1 MALRTITI
9 LALISIA
16 AAEGNAVNPIRRVV
30 TMLQMM
36 GKKIAEEGAK
46 EEEQF
51 DRFMCYCKTGGSTL
65 EKAIADAEAKIPQ
78 LEAAIKESGSAVLQ
92 LKADVKQH
100 KADREAA
107 KTAMKEA
114 TALREKEAAAFADYS
129 AEANANI
136 KAMTGAIA
144 ALEKGMGGAF
154 LQTPAAALLQRVT
167 ASADLEDSDRD
178 ALTAFLSQAE
188 GYAPQSGQITGI
200 LKQMKDT
207 WSADLAKAT
216 KEEDKSKADYD
227 GLMAAK
233 EKEVEAC
240 GKMIEE
246 KTARIGEMGVEVV
259 NMADDLE
266 DTKKSLVEDQKF
278 LADLEKNCATKKD
291 EWAVRQKL
299 RAEEQLALADT
310 IKILNDD
317 DALELFKKTLPT
329 PALLQVEISSRDV
342 RNRAR
347 EVLKGGDARLNLI
360 SMALRGRKVS
370 FDKVLTMIDD
380 MIALLGEEQ
389 VADDD
394 KKAYC
399 AKEFDESDDEKKAL
413 ERAISQLDTA
423 IADTEAAI
431 ATLTEE
437 IAALEQ
443 GIKDLDKQVAE
454 ATEARKEAHAT
465 YVEELAAN
473 KAADELLGIAK
484 NRLNKFYNPKL
495 YKAPPKRE
503 LSEEQ
508 RISVNMGGTLAPT
521 APPGGIAGT
530 GVTALAQ
537 ERPGPAPEMYGA
549 YKKSGEES
557 TGVIA
562 MIDNLK
568 ADLAKEMQE
577 SETEEKNDQ
586 EEYEQM
592 VEDSANKRAADSKS
606 LSEKQG
612 AKADAEAALVQAK
625 QDHKSKT
632 AEAMANAEYIHNL
645 HQECDWLLSNFDVR
659 KEARAGEVESLKT
672 AKAVLSG
679 ADYSLLESHSVRKL
693 RR

>member
-1 MALRTITI
+1 MALRVVV
-9 LALISIA
+9 LAAFFSVA
-16 AAEGNAVNPIRRVV
+16 AAEAATVNPIRRVV

-51 DRFMCYCKTGGSTL
+51 DRFMCYCKTGGSSL

-78 LEAAIKESGSAVLQ
+78 LEAAIKESGSQVLQ

-114 TALREKEAAAFADYS
+114 TGLREKEAAAFADYS

-154 LQTPAAALLQRVT
+154 LQTPAAALLQKVA
-167 ASADLEDSDRD
+167 ASADLEDADRD
-178 ALTAFLSQAE
+178 VLTAFLSQSQ

-216 KEEDKSKADYD
+216 EEENKSKADYD

-233 EKEVEAC
+233 EKEVAAC

-266 DTKKSLVEDQKF
+266 DTKTSLAEDQKF

-329 PALLQVEISSRDV
+329 PALLQVEISSKAV
-342 RNRAR
+342 RNRAV
-347 EVLKGGDARLNLI
+347 ELLKGGDARLNLI

-389 VADDD
+389 VSDDD

-454 ATEARKEAHAT
+454 ATAARKDAHAT

-495 YKAPPKRE
+495 YKAAPKRV
-503 LSEEQ
+503 LSEEE
-508 RISVNMGGTLAPT
+508 RITVNMGGTLAPT
-521 APPGGIAGT
+521 APPGGISGT

-537 ERPGPAPEMYGA
+537 ERPGPAPEMYGS
-549 YKKSGEES
+549 YKKKGEES

-577 SETEEKNDQ
+577 S
-586 EEYEQM
+586 
-592 VEDSANKRAADSKS
+592 
-606 LSEKQG
+606 
-612 AKADAEAALVQAK
+612 
-625 QDHKSKT
+625 
-632 AEAMANAEYIHNL
+632 
-645 HQECDWLLSNFDVR
+645 
-659 KEARAGEVESLKT
+659 
-672 AKAVLSG
+672 
-679 ADYSLLESHSVRKL
+679 
-693 RR
+693 